1 MPPYEKIAIVY
12 RAMAMISL
20 YVLWTRTGNE
30 MKGLLVFLI
39 LLILML
45 LRWRFPMMKWTLL
58 IDQAVTIYASALWES
73 SLFASALIVF
83 DALYLGYP
91 VLIIP
96 VLLYIAFNRPDLML
110 AILLMQSV
118 FAGLSLR
125 GWRNQQQISLKQID
139 DAGKKFYESEN
150 LKQELLL
157 ANVQVVR
164 MAELS
169 ERSRIAGEIH
179 DHAGHEIIAAF
190 MSLQTTQVLLE
201 NDISQAK
208 EMLREATG
216 RLQSGI
222 VKIRDAVHN
231 LTPFTE
237 TGIDALRKLCE
248 EFKNCPVELMVYGD
262 PHKVPVHLWVILE
275 SCLKEALTNILR
287 HTEATNARATLDIT
301 RHIVRLCIENNG
313 IKESDSYPG
322 LGLNNLR
329 LRAKAIGGSVS
340 YDLSDRFSLV
350 CVLPIERAFYEH
362 PDCRR

>member
-1 MPPYEKIAIVY
+1 MPPYEKITIVY
-12 RAMAMISL
+12 RAILMFSL
-20 YVLWTRTGNE
+20 YVLLARTGNE
-30 MKGLLVFLI
+30 MAGLLLFLI
-39 LLILML
+39 LLVLML
-45 LRWRFPMMKWTLL
+45 LRWRFPIIKWTLL
-58 IDQAVTIYASALWES
+58 IDQAFIIYASALWEDS
-73 SLFASALIVF
+73 FFASALIVF

-91 VLIIP
+91 ALIIP
-96 VLLYIAFNRPDLML
+96 ILLYAAFNRPDLML

-139 DAGKKFYESEN
+139 DAGKKLYESEN
-150 LKQELLL
+150 LKQELLI
-157 ANVQVVR
+157 ANVQVAR

-190 MSLQTTQVLLE
+190 MSLQTAQVLLK
-201 NDISQAK
+201 NDISQA
-208 EMLREATG
+208 EHMLREATG

-231 LTPFTE
+231 LAPFTE
-237 TGIDALRKLCE
+237 MGINALRKLCE
-248 EFKNCPVELMVYGD
+248 EFKSCPVELIVYGD

-275 SCLKEALTNILR
+275 SCLKESLTNVLR
-287 HTEATNARATLDIT
+287 HTKATNVQATLDIT
-301 RHIVRLCIENNG
+301 RHIVRFCIENNG

-329 LRAKAIGGSVS
+329 MRAKAIGGSIS

-350 CVLPIERAFYEH
+350 CVLPIERTFYEH
-362 PDCRR
+362 PNC